1 VKPFIALLVIVC
13 VVATGV
19 LSLPAGRTAAADESC
34 PDDGSLCAMLSL
46 LPDLLNDPSGPY
58 DQVYYDNYAEHLRRL
73 GFTAPTSFEGEDWDN
88 FRAASF
94 DFAGAGDHLQF
105 FTFWEQQM
113 GYSPFLIDQVIALQH
128 LPGSITLLRGRFD
141 RPSVEAFW
149 SASGYTPNTVNG
161 EVFWKL
167 RGDNQQNLRQ
177 APLLS
182 SPRYNYAIFVREN
195 VIAYSSTA
203 LGINA
208 TVQAASGHAPTVAAN
223 GAVAPLL
230 AHVPIDL
237 ASAVLGRGAQFGSAS
252 TWMMFGVT
260 PGGPARTNPRTGTP
274 VVSLPADTP
283 LRHAYAALL
292 YAPGVDVDQ
301 TATAITSTFL
311 SGSSRR
317 TERPYTEYFQ
327 DLSVTVDAPNQVVA
341 VDYASQPT
349 NQADL
354 FSFLLNGDLGFLV

>member
-1 VKPFIALLVIVC
+1 MKPFIALLVIVC
-13 VVATGV
+13 VVATSV
-19 LSLPAGRTAAADESC
+19 LPLPVERTAAADESC
-34 PDDGSLCAMLSL
+34 PDDGSLCAMLTL
-46 LPDLLNDPSGPY
+46 LPDLLNDPSGSY
-58 DQVYYDNYAEHLRRL
+58 DQVYYDNYAEHLRRF
-73 GFTAPTSFEGEDWDN
+73 GFTAPTSFEGEDWDR
-88 FRAASF
+88 FVAASF

-105 FTFWEQQM
+105 VKYWEQQM

-208 TVQAASGHAPTVAAN
+208 TVQAASGHAPTLATN
-223 GAVAPLL
+223 EAVAPLL
-230 AHVPIDL
+230 AHVPNDL

-274 VVSLPADTP
+274 VSLPADTP

-292 YAPGVDVDQ
+292 YGPGVDVEQ
-301 TATAITSTFL
+301 RATAISSAFL
-311 SGSSRR
+311 SGNVGT
-317 TERPYTEYFQ
+317 TERPYTEFFQ
-327 DLSVTVDAPNQVVA
+327 DLSVTVDAHHQVVA

-349 NQADL
+349 NQAGL
-354 FSFLLNGDLGFLV
+354 FSFLLNDDLGFLM